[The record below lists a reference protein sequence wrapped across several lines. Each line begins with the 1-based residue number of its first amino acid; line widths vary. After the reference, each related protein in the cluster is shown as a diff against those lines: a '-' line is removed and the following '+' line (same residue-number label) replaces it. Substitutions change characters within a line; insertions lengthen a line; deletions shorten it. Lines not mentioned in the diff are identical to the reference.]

1 MNKTSTDVLVIGAGP
16 IGLFS
21 VFELGQLGMKSCVVD
36 SLDIIGG
43 QCSSLY
49 PEKPIYDIP
58 AYPEIS
64 GQKLIDNL
72 SNQIKPFSPK
82 FILGERVE
90 KIIKENDEFLVFTS
104 NNKSIKCK
112 CILIAAGNGA
122 FGPNKPPL
130 NGIEEY
136 ENKSIFYHITNKS
149 IF

>member
-1 MNKTSTDVLVIGAGP
+1 
-16 IGLFS
+16 
-21 VFELGQLGMKSCVVD
+21 MKSCVVD

-72 SNQIKPFSPK
+72 LVRSNRFRQK
-82 FILGERVE
+82 FILGEKVE
-90 KIIKENDEFLVFTS
+90 KITNENDEFLVFTS
-104 NNKSIKCK
+104 NYKSIRCK

-130 NGIEEY
+130 ENIEEY
-136 ENKSIFYHITNKS
+136 ENKSIFYHITDKS
-149 IF
+149 IFKNKKIAIVGGGDSCCRLGH